1 MTIET
6 RQIGVAHKV
15 GHGVVEQSMHQRP
28 GKTVGESL
36 PGAVVYQER
45 LLQFDP
51 EFHPF
56 LNEVNGTA
64 MNVNASFSGIPAF
77 IYEDG
82 DSSDADSGTT
92 SATTANKLE
101 DTDSGKTFTSTVSV
115 GMVVRNTTDTTYA
128 HVTAIDSNTILSLDA
143 DIMTTGE
150 NYTIGAEW
158 PGTAISGSWNFTP
171 DISISSANDNDE
183 CRLDNPHTSVMSNYV
198 AVTGK
203 ITLTTWDDVNN
214 TLLLS
219 FGLAGVLAG
228 NSVDL
233 NDFIDTGLLGTQQN
247 FVIPKADLG
256 LSTQTVDD
264 MNLVITRTAGVKPTV
279 DLDDIQFE
287 KAGGSVVY
295 RATTP
300 KGTMFH
306 IDELRLALAGNITG
320 ITTVAGATENATVP
334 NLSYDKLLGVPALAN
349 GIVFTRV
356 QDNEIRFSVTI
367 KQLGDFLATGSNI
380 VNHISDGINTFIAL
394 LVVFPV
400 PIILDGSKQDFL
412 SFTVNDDLSSLLQF
426 TAAARG
432 AIEV

>member
-1 MTIET
+1 MTIEISQVGT
-6 RQIGVAHKV
+6 AHKF
-15 GHGVVEQSMHQRP
+15 GHTKVEQSMHQRA

-45 LLQFDP
+45 LLQFNP

-64 MNVNASFSGIPAF
+64 MNIAASFSGIPAF

-82 DSSDADSGTT
+82 DSSNADNGTT

-128 HVTAIDSNTILSLDA
+128 HITAIDSDTILSLDA

-150 NYTIGAEW
+150 SYTIGAEW
-158 PGTAISGSWNFTP
+158 PGTTISGSWDFTT
-171 DISISSANDNDE
+171 DISISSANNNDE
-183 CRLDNPHTSVMSNYV
+183 CQFDNPHTSVMSNYV

-203 ITLTTWDDVNN
+203 ITLTTWNEVNN

-219 FGLAGVLAG
+219 FSLAGTLAG

-247 FVIPKADLG
+247 FVIPKVDLG
-256 LSTQTVDD
+256 LSTQTVDE
-264 MNLVITRTAGVKPTV
+264 MNLVITRTGGAKPTV
-279 DLDDIQFE
+279 DLDDIQLE

-295 RATTP
+295 KATTP

-306 IDELRLALAGNITG
+306 ISELRIALADNITG
-320 ITTVAGATENATVP
+320 ITTVSGATENATVP
-334 NLSYDKLLGVPALAN
+334 NLAYDKLLSISTLAN

-356 QDNEIRFSVTI
+356 QDNKTKFSVTI

-380 VNHISDGINTFIAL
+380 VNHISDGTNTFITL
-394 LVVFPV
+394 LIVFPA

-412 SFTVNDDLSSLLQF
+412 SFTINDALDSLLQF

-432 AIEV
+432 AIEI